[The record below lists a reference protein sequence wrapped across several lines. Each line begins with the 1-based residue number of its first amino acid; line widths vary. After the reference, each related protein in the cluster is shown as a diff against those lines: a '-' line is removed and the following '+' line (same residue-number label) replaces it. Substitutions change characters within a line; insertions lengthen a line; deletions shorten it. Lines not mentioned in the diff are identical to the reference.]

1 MQKIVIPDVKKPKID
16 QGIMLDGSLLNNSR
30 PIIKPIE
37 AEEKPQIKIE
47 NTIDVKD
54 ETLNEIEIPEE
65 PQPEKIEIEE
75 NIEAPE
81 EPKEEEEDQEKILFQ
96 LKNRNKN
103 QKEEEEDQGKILF
116 RKKMKKKQ
124 VTKLKMLIYST

>member
-1 MQKIVIPDVKKPKID
+1 MQKITIPDVKKPKIN